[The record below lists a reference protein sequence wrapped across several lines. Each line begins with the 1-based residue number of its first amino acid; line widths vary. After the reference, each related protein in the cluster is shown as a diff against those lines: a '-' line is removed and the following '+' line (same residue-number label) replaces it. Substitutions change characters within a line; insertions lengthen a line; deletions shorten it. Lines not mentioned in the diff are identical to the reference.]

1 MSEVTAIDPE
11 GTEND
16 KYYVVTMYNVGKSGP
31 SNVASAV
38 PSNINNVDTDA
49 TANSPI
55 FVYTTSGVL
64 VGNSTAAL
72 PAGIY
77 VVKQGNKVHKVVVK

>member
-38 PSNINNVDTDA
+38 PSNINSVDTDA

-64 VGNSTAAL
+64 VGNSTATL